1 MRKHVRNRTFP
12 EGLKRC
18 AAGCRSLPRW
28 WRVRKGDGH
37 SSDVRSG
44 LKVDRAPAVRMQAN
58 SVIPGKMVFHPQ
70 ESAR

>member
-1 MRKHVRNRTFP
+1 
-12 EGLKRC
+12 
-18 AAGCRSLPRW
+18 LPRW
-28 WRVRKGDGH
+28 LRVRKGDGH

-44 LKVDRAPAVRMQAN
+44 LKIDRAPAVRMQAN